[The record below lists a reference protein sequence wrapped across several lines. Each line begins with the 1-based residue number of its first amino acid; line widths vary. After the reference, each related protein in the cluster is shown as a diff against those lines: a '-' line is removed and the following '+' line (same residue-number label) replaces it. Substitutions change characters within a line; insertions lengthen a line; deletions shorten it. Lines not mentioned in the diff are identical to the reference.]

1 MTGSQFLL
9 LVIVGSIA
17 ASFGMAFSRY
27 LRKRRGRNGTAVMR
41 KRTDHSQKR

>member
-17 ASFGMAFSRY
+17 ASFGMALSRY
-27 LRKRRGRNGTAVMR
+27 LRRRSSRGDATAEQDKTGRVR
-41 KRTDHSQKR
+41 DS